1 MVFVEIKDL
10 LDLQDLGVKL
20 ARFLD
25 LRDLLDPLDLWDLLV
40 HLDLLEPLEV

>member
-10 LDLQDLGVKL
+10 QDLLDLEVKL

-25 LRDLLDPLDLWDLLV
+25 LLDLPDPLDLWDLLV
-40 HLDLLEPLEV
+40 HLDLPDPLEV